1 MTFLVACSNHCPS
14 RVRHSHS
21 LPAILDGVTSTR
33 PCITIQYQTKV
44 GGKVGLQLWVCKQS
58 LFLYYYLLFC
68 IVFPMNNCKPT
79 FAPPCIW
86 WWWWCQCPQTF
97 QLWTIFLLKFQTFI
111 SICTQLS
118 WALKMDVYKIQILIF
133 FPNQVLDSLFHSV
146 NGNSILPVIRE
157 EK

>member
-1 MTFLVACSNHCPS
+1 MFKSLSLSCETFTFAT
-14 RVRHSHS
+14 SHTWW
-21 LPAILDGVTSTR
+21 GYF
-33 PCITIQYQTKV
+33 YQTLYNDSIPNKG
-44 GGKVGLQLWVCKQS
+44 GGKVGLLLWVCKQS